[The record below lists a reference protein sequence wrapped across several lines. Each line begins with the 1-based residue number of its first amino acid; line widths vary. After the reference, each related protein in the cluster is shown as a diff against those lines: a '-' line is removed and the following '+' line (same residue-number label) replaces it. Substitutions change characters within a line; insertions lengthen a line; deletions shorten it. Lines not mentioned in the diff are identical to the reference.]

1 MVSVTVDQNEWAE
14 HWWPAPAKL
23 NLMLNVIGQ
32 RADGY
37 HELQTVFQ
45 IIAISDWLNI
55 VPTDHND
62 VTLSCRSADIK
73 MDENLVLKAAQLLKQ
88 RSGSKSGAHIT
99 LKKILPMGAGL
110 GGGSSD
116 AATTLVVLNEV
127 WGLGLSVEQLAVLGL
142 ELGADVPVFVKG
154 CSAWAE
160 GVGEKVTPI
169 ELPEKWF
176 VVVNTDY
183 HCSTREVFTHKH
195 LTRVNS
201 AITIRDFL
209 NGQENNS
216 CLPVVRQ
223 MSQELDDV
231 YRRFSV
237 FSKVYL
243 TGTGSSMF
251 AKCNTRQEAVSLS
264 DQLPVGWNKWVVK
277 GVNES
282 PLQKSLKQFFNR
294 VNQV

>member
-1 MVSVTVDQNEWAE
+1 MVNVIMNISDWKE

-23 NLMLNVIGQ
+23 NLMLNIVGE
-32 RADGY
+32 RPDGY

-45 IIAISDWLNI
+45 LIAISDWLNL
-55 VPTDHND
+55 VPTDSGD
-62 VTLSCRSADIK
+62 IKLSCSSADIAT
-73 MDENLVLKAAQLLKQ
+73 DENLVVQAARLLKQ
-88 RSGSKSGAHIT
+88 QSDSRLGVDII

-116 AATTLVVLNEV
+116 AATTLVVLNDV
-127 WGLGLSVEQLAVLGL
+127 WGLGYSVEELAALGVK
-142 ELGADVPVFVKG
+142 LGADVPVFIRG
-154 CSAWAE
+154 LSTWAE
-160 GVGEKVTPI
+160 GIGEKMTPI
-169 ELPEKWF
+169 SLPEKWF
-176 VVVNTDY
+176 VVVNSDY
-183 HCSTREVFTHKH
+183 HCSTKEVFSHNS
-195 LTRVNS
+195 LTRDNS
-201 AITIRDFL
+201 PITIRDFL

-216 CLPVVRQ
+216 CLPVVRK
-223 MSQELDDV
+223 MSQELDGV
-231 YRRFSV
+231 YRQFSELCN
-237 FSKVYL
+237 VYL

-264 DQLPVGWNKWVVK
+264 DQLPVDWNKWVVK

>member
-1 MVSVTVDQNEWAE
+1 MVDLSVDRDEWAE

-23 NLMLNVIGQ
+23 NLMLNIVGQ

-45 IIAISDWLNI
+45 LIAISDWLNFI
-55 VPTDHND
+55 PTDNGHIS
-62 VTLSCRSADIK
+62 LSCSSADIATE
-73 MDENLVLKAAQLLKQ
+73 DNLVVRAASLLKE
-88 RSGSKSGAHIT
+88 RSGSALGVDVI

-116 AATTLVVLNEV
+116 AATTLVVLNDV
-127 WGLGLSVEQLAVLGL
+127 WGLGYSVEQLIDLGL
-142 ELGADVPVFVKG
+142 ELGADVPIFVKG
-154 CSAWAE
+154 CSTWAE
-160 GVGEKVTPI
+160 GVGEKMTSI
-169 ELPEKWF
+169 KLPENWF
-176 VVVNTDY
+176 VVVNSDH
-183 HCSTREVFTHKH
+183 HCSTKEVFAHNS
-195 LTRVNS
+195 LTRDNS
-201 AITIRDFL
+201 PITIRDFL
-209 NGQENNS
+209 DGQENND
-216 CLPVVRQ
+216 CLPVVRE
-223 MSQELDDV
+223 MNQELDRQ
-231 YRRFSV
+231 YRQFSD

-264 DQLPVGWNKWVVK
+264 DRLPDGWNKWIVK
-277 GVNES
+277 GINKS

>member
-1 MVSVTVDQNEWAE
+1 VVDMKVDTAEWAE

-23 NLMLNVIGQ
+23 NLMLNIVAQ

-45 IIAISDWLNI
+45 LIAMSDWLNFI
-55 VPTDHND
+55 PTDNAR
-62 VTLSCRSADIK
+62 VSLSCNSAAIATD
-73 MDENLVLKAAQLLKQ
+73 DNLVVRAANMLRQ
-88 RSGSKSGAHIT
+88 RSDLTLGVDII

-116 AATTLVVLNEV
+116 AATTLVVLNKV
-127 WGLGLSVEQLAVLGL
+127 WELGYSVEQLMGFGL

-160 GVGEKVTPI
+160 GIGEKITPI
-169 ELPEKWF
+169 ELPEVWF
-176 VVVNTDY
+176 VVVNSPH
-183 HCSTREVFTHKH
+183 HCSTKEVFAHNS

-201 AITIRDFL
+201 PITIRDFL
-209 NGQENNS
+209 DGQENND
-216 CLPVVRQ
+216 CLEVVRE
-223 MSQELDDV
+223 MNQELDRV
-231 YRRFSV
+231 YRQFSD
-237 FSKVYL
+237 FSKVNL

-264 DQLPVGWNKWVVK
+264 DRLPDGWNKWIVK
-277 GVNES
+277 GINKS

>member
-1 MVSVTVDQNEWAE
+1 MVDLSVDRDEWAE

-23 NLMLNVIGQ
+23 NLMLNIVGQ

-45 IIAISDWLNI
+45 LIAISDWLNFI
-55 VPTDHND
+55 PTNNGHIS
-62 VTLSCRSADIK
+62 LSCSSADIATE
-73 MDENLVLKAAQLLKQ
+73 DNLVVRAASLLKE
-88 RSGSKSGAHIT
+88 RSGSALGVDII

-116 AATTLVVLNEV
+116 AATTLVVLNDV
-127 WGLGLSVEQLAVLGL
+127 WGLGYSVEQLIDLGL
-142 ELGADVPVFVKG
+142 ELGADVPIFVKG

-160 GVGEKVTPI
+160 GVGEKMTSI
-169 ELPEKWF
+169 KLPENWF
-176 VVVNTDY
+176 VVVNSAH
-183 HCSTREVFTHKH
+183 HCSTKEVFAHNS
-195 LTRVNS
+195 LTRDNS
-201 AITIRDFL
+201 PITIRDFL
-209 NGQENNS
+209 DGHENND
-216 CLPVVRQ
+216 CLPVVRE
-223 MSQELDDV
+223 MNQELDRQ
-231 YRRFSV
+231 YRQFSD

-264 DQLPVGWNKWVVK
+264 DRLPDGWNKWIVK
-277 GVNES
+277 GINKS

>member
-1 MVSVTVDQNEWAE
+1 MVDVIVEQSEWAE

-23 NLMLNVIGQ
+23 NLMLNIVGQ

-45 IIAISDWLNI
+45 IIAMSDWLNI
-55 VPTDHND
+55 VPIDNAD
-62 VTLSCRSADIK
+62 ILLSCSSSDIQ
-73 MDENLVLKAAQLLKQ
+73 MSDNLVIKAAQLLKQ
-88 RSGSKSGAHIT
+88 QSGTKSGAHIT

-127 WGLGLSVEQLAVLGL
+127 WKLGYSVEQLAAIGL
-142 ELGADVPVFVKG
+142 ELGADVPVFVHG
-154 CSAWAE
+154 FSAWAE

-169 ELPEKWF
+169 ALPEKWF
-176 VVVNTDY
+176 VVVNSGY
-183 HCSTREVFTHKH
+183 HCSTKEVFTHKY
-195 LTRVNS
+195 LTRDNS

-209 NGQENNS
+209 DGQENNS
-216 CLPVVRQ
+216 CLPVVRE
-223 MSQELDDV
+223 MSRELDDV
-231 YRRFSV
+231 YRK
-237 FSKVYL
+237 FSKFSNVYL
-243 TGTGSSMF
+243 TGTGASMF

-264 DQLPVGWNKWVVK
+264 DRLPIGWSKWVVK
-277 GVNES
+277 GVNKS
-282 PLQKSLKQFFNR
+282 PLQKSLKQFYNR